1 MVKKVLIIGGGIG
14 GLSTAIALR
23 QAGIAVDLIEIKTEW
38 KVYHV
43 GIIVQG
49 NFIRAMAA
57 LGIADKAVA
66 EGFPYFGIKFQTLHG
81 HTVAEIPGIPMAGPN
96 YPTDLGMGRPA
107 LHTIL
112 SEAALEAGTN
122 VRLGTSFSEIQ
133 QNENSATV
141 TFSDGTSGEYD
152 LVIGADGVHSK
163 VRNLIFGEQYQPKF
177 TGQGVWRYNVQ
188 RPAEI
193 DYAFLCVGL
202 EGGKCGFIPLSQE
215 TGYVLLVQAEPGNPH
230 HPADKMADIFRERLA
245 ACTGVMAGLRDQI
258 TDSSLV
264 IYRPLEALLM
274 PDKWH
279 KGNVLLIGDSA
290 HTTTPHLGQGA
301 AQAVEDGV
309 VLGELLARDEPLPNL
324 LDKFMQRR
332 FERCKFIVEGSLQ
345 LGEWEMNPAPEADA
359 PGLTKKMIGMMARP
373 L

>member
-1 MVKKVLIIGGGIG
+1 MINKVLIIGGGIG

-23 QAGIAVDLIEIKTEW
+23 KTGIDVDLVEIKTEW

-66 EGFPYFGIKFQTLHG
+66 AGFPYFGVKFQTLHG
-81 HTVAEIPGIPMAGPN
+81 YTVAEIPGIPMAGPQL
-96 YPTDLGMGRPA
+96 PTDLGIARPA
-107 LHTIL
+107 LHRIL

-122 VRLGTSFSEIQ
+122 VRLGVTFREIQ
-133 QNENSATV
+133 QSENGANV
-141 TFSDGTSGEYD
+141 TFTDGITGEYD

-163 VRNLIFGEQYQPKF
+163 VRRAIFGDEYQPRL
-177 TGQGVWRYNVQ
+177 TGQGVWRYNVR
-188 RPAEI
+188 RPVAL
-193 DYAFLCVGL
+193 DRALLCVGL
-202 EGGKCGFIPLSQE
+202 EGGKCGAIPLSQD
-215 TGYVLLVQAEPGNPH
+215 TGYVLLVQAEHGNPH
-230 HPADKMADIFRERLA
+230 YPDEQLAEIFRERLA
-245 ACTGVMAGLRDQI
+245 ACTGMMAELRDQI

-264 IYRPLEALLM
+264 IYRPLESLLM
-274 PDKWH
+274 PAPWY
-279 KGNVLLIGDSA
+279 KGRVLLIGDAA

-309 VLGELLARDEPLPNL
+309 VLGELLTRDEPLQNL
-324 LDKFMQRR
+324 LDQFMQRR

-345 LGEWEMNPAPEADA
+345 LGEWEMHPTPEADA
-359 PGLTKKMIGMMARP
+359 PGLTKKMLEVMAQP
-373 L
+373 I

>member
-23 QAGIAVDLIEIKTEW
+23 RAGIAVDLIEIKSEW

-66 EGFPYFGIKFQTLHG
+66 EGFPYFGVKFQTLNG
-81 HTVAEIPGIPMAGPN
+81 HTIAEIPGIPMAGPN

-107 LHTIL
+107 LHKIL

-122 VRLGTSFSEIQ
+122 VRLDLSFSEIQ
-133 QNENSATV
+133 PNENSATV
-141 TFSDGTSGEYD
+141 SFTDGTSGEYD

-163 VRNLIFGEQYQPKF
+163 TRSAIFGPQYQPQF
-177 TGQGVWRYNVQ
+177 TGQGVWRYNVR

-202 EGGKCGFIPLSQE
+202 QGGKCGFIPLSHD
-215 TGYVLLVQAEPGNPH
+215 TGYLLLVQAEPDNPH
-230 HPADKMADIFRERLA
+230 HPEDKLADIFRERLA
-245 ACTGVMAGLRDQI
+245 ACTGVMAALRDQI

-274 PDKWH
+274 PAPWH
-279 KGNVLLIGDSA
+279 KGRVLLIGDAA
-290 HTTTPHLGQGA
+290 HATTPHLGQGA

-309 VLGELLARDEPLPNL
+309 VLGELLARDEPLPKL
-324 LDKFMQRR
+324 LEEFMSRR

-345 LGEWEMNPAPEADA
+345 LGEWEMHPTPEADA
-359 PGLTKKMIGMMARP
+359 PGLTKKMIGMMAQP

>member
-23 QAGIAVDLIEIKTEW
+23 RAGIDVDLVEIKTEW

-57 LGIADKAVA
+57 LSIADKAVA
-66 EGFPYFGIKFQTLHG
+66 AGFPYFGVRFQTIHG
-81 HTVAEIPGIPMAGPN
+81 HPVAEIPGIPMAGPN
-96 YPTDLGMGRPA
+96 YPTDLGIGRPA
-107 LHTIL
+107 LHKIL

-122 VRLGTSFSEIQ
+122 VRLGVTFMDIQ
-133 QNENSATV
+133 QNEHSATV
-141 TFSDGTSGEYD
+141 MFTDGTASEYD
-152 LVIGADGVHSK
+152 LVIGADGVHSQ
-163 VRNLIFGEQYQPKF
+163 VRSRIFGDAHQPQF
-177 TGQGVWRYNVQ
+177 TGQGVWRYNIK
-188 RPAEI
+188 RPEAL
-193 DYAFLCVGL
+193 DGAVLCFGL
-202 EGGKCGFIPLSQE
+202 EGGKCGAIPLSDD

-230 HPADKMADIFRERLA
+230 HAEDKLADIFRERLA
-245 ACTGVMAGLRDQI
+245 VCTGMMAELREQI

-274 PDKWH
+274 PAPWY
-279 KGNVLLIGDSA
+279 KGRVLLIGDAA
-290 HTTTPHLGQGA
+290 HATPPHLGQGA

-309 VLGELLARDEPLPNL
+309 VLGELLQREAPLQNL
-324 LDKFMQRR
+324 LDEFMQRR

-345 LGEWEMNPAPEADA
+345 LGEWEMHPAPEADA
-359 PGLTKKMIGMMARP
+359 PGLTKKMLGVMAQP
-373 L
+373 I

>member
-1 MVKKVLIIGGGIG
+1 MVKNVLIIGGGIG

-23 QAGIAVDLIEIKTEW
+23 KAGIAVDLVEIKIEW

-66 EGFPYFGIKFQTLHG
+66 AGFSHFGVKFQTIHG
-81 HTVAEIPGIPMAGPN
+81 HPVAEIPGIPLAGPN

-107 LHTIL
+107 LHKIL
-112 SEAALEAGTN
+112 SEAAHEAGAN
-122 VRLGTSFSEIQ
+122 VRLGVTFTDIQ

-141 TFSDGTSGEYD
+141 TFTDGTAGEYD
-152 LVIGADGVHSK
+152 LVIGADGIHSK
-163 VRNLIFGEQYQPKF
+163 VRSAIFGDELRPKF
-177 TGQGVWRYNVQ
+177 TGQGVWRYNVR
-188 RPAEI
+188 RPAEL

-230 HPADKMADIFRERLA
+230 HPEDKLADIFRERLA
-245 ACTGVMAGLRDQI
+245 ACTGMMAELRDQI
-258 TDSSLV
+258 TDSALV

-274 PDKWH
+274 PAPWH
-279 KGNVLLIGDSA
+279 KGRVLLIGDAA
-290 HTTTPHLGQGA
+290 HSTTPHLGQGA

-309 VLGELLARDEPLPNL
+309 VLGELLQRDDPLQTL
-324 LDKFMQRR
+324 LDEFMQRR

-345 LGEWEMNPAPEADA
+345 LGEWEMHPTPEADA
-359 PGLTKKMIGMMARP
+359 PGLTKKMIGMMAQP
-373 L
+373 I

>member
-23 QAGIAVDLIEIKTEW
+23 CAGIAVDLIEIKSEW

-66 EGFPYFGIKFQTLHG
+66 QGYSYFGVKFQTLHG

-107 LHTIL
+107 LHKIL
-112 SEAALEAGTN
+112 SETAVELGTQ
-122 VRLGTSFSEIQ
+122 VRLGVTFTDIQ
-133 QNENSATV
+133 QNENSTMV
-141 TFSDGTSGEYD
+141 KFTDETSSEYD
-152 LVIGADGVHSK
+152 LVIGADGIHSK
-163 VRNLIFGEQYQPKF
+163 VRSAIFGDELQPKF
-177 TGQGVWRYNVQ
+177 TGQGVWRYNVR
-188 RPAEI
+188 RPAEV

-202 EGGKCGFIPLSQE
+202 EGGKCGFIPLSHD

-230 HPADKMADIFRERLA
+230 HPEDKLADIFRERLA
-245 ACTGVMAGLRDQI
+245 ACTGVMASLREQI

-274 PDKWH
+274 PAPWH
-279 KGNVLLIGDSA
+279 KGRVLLIGDAA
-290 HTTTPHLGQGA
+290 HSTTPHLGQGA

-309 VLGELLARDEPLPNL
+309 VLGELLARDEPLPKL
-324 LDKFMQRR
+324 LDEFMQRR
-332 FERCKFIVEGSLQ
+332 FARCKFIVEGSLQ
-345 LGEWEMNPAPEADA
+345 LGEWEMNPTPEADA
-359 PGLTKKMIGMMARP
+359 PGLTKKMIGMMAQP